1 VKRRDRWR
9 PVMRRCSVPG
19 LNNASP
25 ATWARDQIA
34 KRIIKMAQNAASATP
49 TISLRTPLIISL
61 RLDCK

>member
-1 VKRRDRWR
+1 
-9 PVMRRCSVPG
+9 MRRCSVPG